1 MFLKGLLAGIAASLS
16 GLGFLRFSVL
26 LESYALL
33 GVGILLVLAG
43 LLVGFTHDGADH
55 RPRSRTG
62 PSRR

>member
-1 MFLKGLLAGIAASLS
+1 MFLKSLLAGIAASLS

-43 LLVGFTHDGADH
+43 VMVGLRQEGGDAQPH
-55 RPRSRTG
+55 RRGRSM
-62 PSRR
+62 RR